1 MRIEVRAEKSLASS
15 ILLSLILSLI
25 SVPAQAAVDN
35 VTATGTSPTICNQS
49 VGDPTSVTAE
59 RLSGGDC
66 VVSFK
71 KIGTTTWTAPVVS
84 RISVVVVGGGGG
96 GGSRHSGGGG
106 GGGVLYLTNFAV
118 TQNSSY
124 SLTVGGGGNGAAG
137 GANAGGGRA
146 GQSSNFNGSSGAGSV
161 VANGGGGG
169 GGGGDGAN
177 ALSYAGITESA
188 SRGNSG
194 GTNYQTS
201 TTADAVPGLVSDATK
216 NAGTSTSTI
225 SGVVANVFA
234 YGYSGAVG
242 LGTTCKDLDNSN
254 GWCGGG
260 GGGANGAGATSPA
273 LFSGNR
279 YKAGNGGA
287 GISIAITSPSTTFA
301 GGGGGGSGGDNTYS
315 TTSICDSKAPFAGSG
330 GSGGGGNGGICA
342 NTATSGTAN
351 TGGGGGGGGYYYV
364 TGAANSNATGGA
376 GGSGIVMIR
385 YTPTDLTAPTFT
397 SSTSFSA
404 AENISI
410 SATAAT
416 IIVSESATV
425 TISGGADST
434 AFNIYFSDS
443 ITALIKFKVSPNYE
457 SPADSGGNN
466 IYDLT
471 LTATDVAS
479 NAGTQSITITVTDV
493 VDTSSF
499 NSLALAGS
507 VTTATY
513 RSAIAI
519 TASVSVASKI
529 TFTINGK
536 VLPGC
541 KNRSTSGSGSSHSV
555 TCTWKPS
562 RRGQVALTA
571 AATPTG
577 AGIASATASPVS
589 IWVGNRTGAR

>member
-1 MRIEVRAEKSLASS
+1 MRIEVRAEKSFISS
-15 ILLSLILSLI
+15 ILLSLILSFI
-25 SVPAQAAVDN
+25 SVSAQAAADN

-124 SLTVGGGGNGAAG
+124 SLTVGGGGDGAAG
-137 GANAGGGRA
+137 GANGGGGRA

-194 GTNYQTS
+194 GTNYHLT
-201 TTADAVPGLVSDATK
+201 TTASAVPGSVSDATK

-242 LGTTCKDLDNSN
+242 LGTTCKDFDNSN

-273 LFSGNR
+273 LYSGNR

-287 GISIAITSPSTTFA
+287 GVSIAITSPSTTFA

-315 TTSICDSKAPFAGSG
+315 TTSVCDSKAPLAGSG

-364 TGAANSNATGGA
+364 TGAANTNATGGA

-385 YTPTDLTAPTFT
+385 YTPPDLTAPTFT
-397 SSTSFSA
+397 SSSSFSA
-404 AENISI
+404 AENIAT

-416 IIVSESATV
+416 ITVSESATV
-425 TISGGADST
+425 TISGGADSA
-434 AFNIYFSDS
+434 AFNINFSDS
-443 ITALIKFKVSPNYE
+443 VTALIKFKISPNYE
-457 SPADSGGNN
+457 APSDVGVNN
-466 IYDLT
+466 VYELT
-471 LTATDVAS
+471 LTATDTAS

-513 RSAIAI
+513 RFAIVI
-519 TASVSVASKI
+519 TASVTVASKI
-529 TFTINGK
+529 TFTMNGK

-541 KNRSTSGSGSSHSV
+541 KNRSTTGSSSSHLA

-562 RRGQVALTA
+562 KHGDVTL
-571 AATPTG
+571 AATSTPNSG
-577 AGIASATASPVS
+577 SISSAAASPVS
-589 IWVGNRTGAR
+589 IRINNRTGTR